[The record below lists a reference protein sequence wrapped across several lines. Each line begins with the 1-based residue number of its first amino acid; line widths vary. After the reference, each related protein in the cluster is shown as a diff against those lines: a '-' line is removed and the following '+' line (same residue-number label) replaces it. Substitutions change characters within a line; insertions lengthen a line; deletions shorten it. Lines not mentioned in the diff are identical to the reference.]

1 MLTAFARPCLRVGAL
16 SRKSCLSGALTSS
29 VPAQVLAAQRMLEAK
44 YNEAARGADDWGR
57 RAELAVRS
65 NNDDLAREALRRK
78 KAFAVRP
85 ASMSPVCC
93 DRSGIS
99 ALPCERAA
107 RQTLYIRLLISR
119 L

>member
-1 MLTAFARPCLRVGAL
+1 MLITWCSSVLARRCIRVGAL
-16 SRKSCLSGALTSS
+16 TVKSCFHEALTSS

-78 KAFAVRP
+78 KAFAVNH
-85 ASMSPVCC
+85 ASAKPV
-93 DRSGIS
+93 S
-99 ALPCERAA
+99 
-107 RQTLYIRLLISR
+107 
-119 L
+119 